1 MGCEKTPSH
10 LKLTGS
16 RLLEAI
22 ETQIKPAGDGCV
34 QKDASGVGIVAPHVL
49 LSRPLTCTTHQ
60 LPESR
65 FVRPGRM
72 RKNDSVLSEHLELTV
87 VRSSR
92 QNSAA
97 YLLW

>member
-22 ETQIKPAGDGCV
+22 ETQIKPARDGCV
-34 QKDASGVGIVAPHVL
+34 QRDASGVGIVSPHVL
-49 LSRPLTCTTHQ
+49 LSRPLACTTHQ

-65 FVRPGRM
+65 FVRPGRI
-72 RKNDSVLSEHLELTV
+72 RKNDSVFSAHLELAV
-87 VRSSR
+87 ELSWR
-92 QNSAA
+92 
-97 YLLW
+97 